1 MAEASSSFRLS
12 LPNGASHSSSHDSSD
27 EIDDDEMSSDL
38 LSGSSGND
46 DNNTDAAQKVMT
58 PVIRSSLD
66 VSAAMATHGSGKCG
80 YGVVGRTKKICDKS
94 YAATIAST
102 TVARPSLPI
111 SAATFGSG
119 SKRVVALRDAGGVSG
134 GSGMFRTY
142 DRDYAADKRQK
153 KKKRPLQSLLDRSI
167 EKKKKKMIMD
177 EEDCNR
183 NEDGCNASV
192 NHDHYDQTQVKE
204 FRDSF
209 EYNKSLSRK
218 NRESFEAIARDKEAA
233 LHLGSEVIAT
243 TAPIRDVRTGNSSL
257 IDCGAGVFE
266 VDDID
271 ARGGHSQSQ
280 FSECTL
286 TQAFGG
292 WSSED
297 RQLERDDD
305 DDDKND
311 NNENSNVDED
321 ENDNVTDQVRA
332 EKDGNNTGRINVGDD
347 VTLLVVKQN
356 VKGAS
361 LHNFSCSPIAAQ
373 DSQQTVPLLAGFDN
387 DFNMVEKSLNTGKST
402 TNETKGVTFEMRTTI
417 VDKKVAIP
425 TNLQPVGAAKRG
437 VLTKKR
443 GRMGGATAL
452 ALAAECDESRDNDED
467 KEDDVDEERNSKKR
481 KKRGG
486 VTALALADNE
496 DLASLATTAKLVLA
510 ACGST
515 KNQDR
520 VGSRAFFEH
529 EHVEEGGLPDTSE
542 PDVKPSESF
551 TETEEMQSSEPLLSL
566 SVPLDASFADKKA
579 INEMIR
585 DVRTHYDEMGK
596 ALMCPICQSTLKKA
610 IVLPCVHAFCKAC
623 LDDYYNPPM
632 PKRERNKKSSPPR
645 KVKKECPVCKT
656 PNSGRRSGEEC
667 EDLDQTITSFKTI
680 GRSFS
685 FAPVKYAPGIVM
697 TQLQPTY
704 EDSESEDEDE
714 DEVDKKMSGE
724 KRISHIHEFEEHYQV
739 AKAVQRAFSDPVEEA
754 ESQMHTRA
762 TVKDDW
768 MINRNRQIAKE
779 QQAVVDADKQF
790 LNREVKRLVEK
801 KQAATTSRN
810 NDIPPSTSNNEIDQ
824 SESQVAAT
832 NIIELANDLEAK
844 HIVGVTSKALEQVDN
859 RDESIANKS
868 SVENIIGNNHD
879 EEVEDATSTV
889 DEDEFCT
896 APDDSQVMY
905 DTSIEDSQAASSLNV
920 TIIHDGNTA
929 KKADRPGSS
938 DNFSMR
944 NPRGS
949 VATAATDRS
958 SPIVFH
964 DGNTVKK
971 MSHRQQSNDDD
982 GVSFHNSYSGN
993 DDPAPMRSETIY
1005 DLVECTNSYVPTT
1018 TVASLRPTE
1027 QERIITK
1034 GTIVFVQARTW
1045 PGINKPGGVARVTKV
1060 HAAVDNGGNSIK
1072 YDVKYILG
1080 GKEPR
1085 VDESFITINEVDE
1098 LSTVEEGLETSMTTA
1113 GSMSPEKNRSIR
1125 QRKAAMK
1132 PEPRSHTAASFP
1144 IYNDDELKHIPDD
1157 VLRWAGIV
1165 PKKRGKLNQG
1175 ESDISSKHDASKGK
1189 KQVLKES
1196 NLASLKSAK
1205 KLKSSAKALVEG
1217 AGKSSAA
1224 SVKGFSEI
1232 ISSLSNE
1239 ELIGL
1244 ADARYLQ
1251 LLSLDEK
1258 PSFSDTQMTLYAVTS
1273 SLSDEESDMLD
1284 SLCKLLKGKSGK
1296 DWIFE
1301 SFLLYFP
1308 ASPNIC
1314 VPPIIIYYSNFK
1326 GYERLQS

>member
-12 LPNGASHSSSHDSSD
+12 LPNGASHSSSSHDSSSD
-27 EIDDDEMSSDL
+27 DVDDDDRSSDL
-38 LSGSSGND
+38 LSGLSQGCND
-46 DNNTDAAQKVMT
+46 DNNTDAAQKVTT
-58 PVIRSSLD
+58 PVIPRPSLD
-66 VSAAMATHGSGKCG
+66 VSAAMATHGSGAGGGKVGG
-80 YGVVGRTKKICDKS
+80 YGVVGRTKNICDKS
-94 YAATIAST
+94 YAATIAT
-102 TVARPSLPI
+102 NTAAAARPSLQI
-111 SAATFGSG
+111 SEAAATFGSG
-119 SKRVVALRDAGGVSG
+119 SKRIVALRDAGGVGG
-134 GSGMFRTY
+134 GSDMFRTY

-153 KKKRPLQSLLDRSI
+153 TKKRPLQSLLDRSI
-167 EKKKKKMIMD
+167 EMKKKKKIMIAE
-177 EEDCNR
+177 EEDCMN
-183 NEDGCNASV
+183 NNDNDSV
-192 NHDHYDQTQVKE
+192 NNGNDVDNGDEDDQTKPLDDQEKE

-209 EYNKSLSRK
+209 EYDKSLSRK

-243 TAPIRDVRTGNSSL
+243 TAPIGVRASNSSA

-271 ARGGHSQSQ
+271 ARGGQSQSQ

-286 TQAFGG
+286 TQAFGC
-292 WSSED
+292 WSSDD
-297 RQLERDDD
+297 RQLAQDDD

-311 NNENSNVDED
+311 NNGNDNVEED

-332 EKDGNNTGRINVGDD
+332 EQDGNNTG
-347 VTLLVVKQN
+347 N
-356 VKGAS
+356 VKGVS
-361 LHNFSCSPIAAQ
+361 SPNFSCSPIVAQ
-373 DSQQTVPLLAGFDN
+373 DSQQTVPLLAGFVN
-387 DFNMVEKSLNTGKST
+387 DSDIVEKTVNTGKST
-402 TNETKGVTFEMRTTI
+402 TNEIKGVTFEMGTAI
-417 VDKKVAIP
+417 DNKKVAIA
-425 TNLQPVGAAKRG
+425 TNLQQVAAKRG
-437 VLTKKR
+437 VMTKKR

-452 ALAAECDESRDNDED
+452 ALAAECDESNDNDED
-467 KEDDVDEERNSKKR
+467 KEEEDDVDEERNSKKR
-481 KKRGG
+481 NKRGG
-486 VTALALADNE
+486 ITALALADNE

-520 VGSRAFFEH
+520 VGSHAFFEH
-529 EHVEEGGLPDTSE
+529 EHVEEGGLPDTSL
-542 PDVKPSESF
+542 PDFRPCESF
-551 TETEEMQSSEPLLSL
+551 TETEEMQSSEPLSL

-579 INEMIR
+579 TNKMIR

-596 ALMCPICQSTLKKA
+596 ALMCPICQSTLRKA

-632 PKRERNKKSSPPR
+632 PIKERNKKSSPPR

-667 EDLDQTITSFKTI
+667 EDLDQTVTSFKTI

-724 KRISHIHEFEEHYQV
+724 KRISNINEFEEHYQV
-739 AKAVQRAFSDPVEEA
+739 AKAVQRAFLDPVEEA
-754 ESQMHTRA
+754 DSQMHTRA
-762 TVKDDW
+762 TEKDNR
-768 MINRNRQIAKE
+768 MVNRNRQIAME
-779 QQAVVDADKQF
+779 QEAVVKADEQF

-801 KQAATTSRN
+801 KQAATTSRH
-810 NDIPPSTSNNEIDQ
+810 EY
-824 SESQVAAT
+824 QVAAT
-832 NIIELANDLEAK
+832 NTTELANDFEAK
-844 HIVGVTSKALEQVDN
+844 QIVGVTSKAFEQVDN

-868 SVENIIGNNHD
+868 SVENIRGKNHD
-879 EEVEDATSTV
+879 EEVEDATTTV

-905 DTSIEDSQAASSLNV
+905 DTSIEESQAASSLNV

-929 KKADRPGSS
+929 KKADRLGSS
-938 DNFSMR
+938 ANSSMR
-944 NPRGS
+944 NHRES

-958 SPIVFH
+958 SPIVLH

-971 MSHRQQSNDDD
+971 LSHRQQSTDDD

-993 DDPAPMRSETIY
+993 DDPEPMRENLSMAPSAIY
-1005 DLVECTNSYVPTT
+1005 NAVENTTSNEPPTT
-1018 TVASLRPTE
+1018 LASLSPTE
-1027 QERIITK
+1027 QERTITK
-1034 GTIVFVQARTW
+1034 GTIVFVQSRTW

-1060 HAAVDNGGNSIK
+1060 YPAVDNGGNSIK
-1072 YDVKYILG
+1072 YDVTYILG

-1098 LSTVEEGLETSMTTA
+1098 LSNVEEGLETSMTTA
-1113 GSMSPEKNRSIR
+1113 GSMSPEKKRPMR

-1132 PEPRSHTAASFP
+1132 PEPASFP
-1144 IYNDDELKHIPDD
+1144 IYNDEELKYIPDD

-1165 PKKRGKLNQG
+1165 PKKKGIVHQG
-1175 ESDISSKHDASKGK
+1175 ESDSSSKHDSSKGK
-1189 KQVLKES
+1189 KRVLKES
-1196 NLASLKSAK
+1196 NITSSKSTKKQKPPAK
-1205 KLKSSAKALVEG
+1205 TLVKG
-1217 AGKSSAA
+1217 AGNSSAA
-1224 SVKGFSEI
+1224 TVKGFSDL

-1244 ADARYLQ
+1244 ADARYSQ

-1258 PSFSDTQMTLYAVTS
+1258 QSTSGTQLTLYAVTS
-1273 SLSDEESDMLD
+1273 SLSGKDSDMLD
-1284 SLCKLLKGKSGK
+1284 SICKLLKGKSGK
-1296 DWIFE
+1296 D
-1301 SFLLYFP
+1301 
-1308 ASPNIC
+1308 
-1314 VPPIIIYYSNFK
+1314 
-1326 GYERLQS
+1326 

>member
-1 MAEASSSFRLS
+1 MAGASSSFRLS
-12 LPNGASHSSSHDSSD
+12 LPNGASHSSSSSD
-27 EIDDDEMSSDL
+27 VDDDEMSSDL
-38 LSGSSGND
+38 LSGSPCDD

-58 PVIRSSLD
+58 PVILRPSLD
-66 VSAAMATHGSGKCG
+66 VSAAMATHGSGVGGGKVGG
-80 YGVVGRTKKICDKS
+80 YGVVGRTKNICDKS
-94 YAATIAST
+94 YAATVAT
-102 TVARPSLPI
+102 NTAAARPSLQI
-111 SAATFGSG
+111 SEAAATFGSG
-119 SKRVVALRDAGGVSG
+119 SKRIVALRDAGGVGG
-134 GSGMFRTY
+134 GSDMFRTY

-153 KKKRPLQSLLDRSI
+153 TKKKRPLQSLLDRSI
-167 EKKKKKMIMD
+167 EKKKKKIMIAE
-177 EEDCNR
+177 EEDCMDN
-183 NEDGCNASV
+183 NDNDSV
-192 NHDHYDQTQVKE
+192 NNGNDVDNGDEDDQTKPMDDQVKE

-243 TAPIRDVRTGNSSL
+243 TAPIGVRASNSSA

-271 ARGGHSQSQ
+271 ARGGQSQSQ

-286 TQAFGG
+286 TQAFGC
-292 WSSED
+292 WSSDD
-297 RQLERDDD
+297 RQLARDDD
-305 DDDKND
+305 DDDNDDNDKND
-311 NNENSNVDED
+311 NNKNDNVEED
-321 ENDNVTDQVRA
+321 ENDNVIDQVRA
-332 EKDGNNTGRINVGDD
+332 ELDGNNAGRINMGDEG
-347 VTLLVVKQN
+347 TLLVVKQN
-356 VKGAS
+356 VKGVS
-361 LHNFSCSPIAAQ
+361 SPNFSCSPIVVQ
-373 DSQQTVPLLAGFDN
+373 DSQQTVPLLAGFVN
-387 DFNMVEKSLNTGKST
+387 DFDIVEKTLNTGKST
-402 TNETKGVTFEMRTTI
+402 TNETKGVTFEMGTAI
-417 VDKKVAIP
+417 DDKKVAIAS
-425 TNLQPVGAAKRG
+425 NLVM
-437 VLTKKR
+437 TKKR

-452 ALAAECDESRDNDED
+452 ALAAECDESNDNDED
-467 KEDDVDEERNSKKR
+467 KEEEDDVDEERNSKKR
-481 KKRGG
+481 NKWGG
-486 VTALALADNE
+486 ITALALADNE

-520 VGSRAFFEH
+520 VGRHAFFEH
-529 EHVEEGGLPDTSE
+529 EHVEEGGLHDTSLPDFRPCE
-542 PDVKPSESF
+542 PF
-551 TETEEMQSSEPLLSL
+551 TETEEMQSSEPLSL

-579 INEMIR
+579 TNEMIR

-632 PKRERNKKSSPPR
+632 PKKERNKKSSPPR

-667 EDLDQTITSFKTI
+667 EDLDKTVTSYKTI

-724 KRISHIHEFEEHYQV
+724 KRISNIHEFEEHYQV
-739 AKAVQRAFSDPVEEA
+739 AKAVQRAFLDPVEEA
-754 ESQMHTRA
+754 DSQMHTCA
-762 TVKDDW
+762 TEKDNR
-768 MINRNRQIAKE
+768 MVNRNRQIAKE
-779 QQAVVDADKQF
+779 QEAVVNADEKF
-790 LNREVKRLVEK
+790 LNRELKRLVEK

-810 NDIPPSTSNNEIDQ
+810 EY
-824 SESQVAAT
+824 QVAAT
-832 NIIELANDLEAK
+832 NTIELANDFEAK
-844 HIVGVTSKALEQVDN
+844 HIVGVTSKAFEQVDN

-868 SVENIIGNNHD
+868 SVENIIGKNHD

-905 DTSIEDSQAASSLNV
+905 DTSIEESQAASSLNV
-920 TIIHDGNTA
+920 TIFHDGNTA

-938 DNFSMR
+938 ANSSMR
-944 NPRGS
+944 NPRES

-958 SPIVFH
+958 SPIVLH

-971 MSHRQQSNDDD
+971 LSHRQQSTDDD

-993 DDPAPMRSETIY
+993 DDPEPMRYENLSMAPSAIY
-1005 DLVECTNSYVPTT
+1005 NAVENTTSNEPPTT
-1018 TVASLRPTE
+1018 LASLRPSE

-1034 GTIVFVQARTW
+1034 GTIVFVQSRTW

-1060 HAAVDNGGNSIK
+1060 HPAVDNGGNSIK
-1072 YDVKYILG
+1072 YDVTYILG

-1113 GSMSPEKNRSIR
+1113 GSMSPEKKRPMR

-1132 PEPRSHTAASFP
+1132 PEPASFP
-1144 IYNDDELKHIPDD
+1144 IYNDEELKYIPDD

-1165 PKKRGKLNQG
+1165 PKKKGMVHQG
-1175 ESDISSKHDASKGK
+1175 ESDRSSKHDSSKGK
-1189 KQVLKES
+1189 KRVLKES
-1196 NLASLKSAK
+1196 NITSSKSTKKQKPPAK
-1205 KLKSSAKALVEG
+1205 TLVKG
-1217 AGKSSAA
+1217 AGNSSAA
-1224 SVKGFSEI
+1224 TVKGFSDL

-1239 ELIGL
+1239 ELVGL
-1244 ADARYLQ
+1244 ADARYSQ

-1258 PSFSDTQMTLYAVTS
+1258 QSTSGTQLTLYAVTS
-1273 SLSDEESDMLD
+1273 SLSGKESDMLD
-1284 SLCKLLKGKSGK
+1284 SICKLLKGKSGK
-1296 DWIFE
+1296 D
-1301 SFLLYFP
+1301 
-1308 ASPNIC
+1308 
-1314 VPPIIIYYSNFK
+1314 
-1326 GYERLQS
+1326 